1 MTRVWALAVAV
12 TAVCSVFVQPADA
25 AGRGHAGRKLAIAST
40 VVGAGTTAGYFA
52 LNDWNWKW
60 DSARHGITQLG
71 AITFTT
77 IGCMALSPMVGTVVL
92 NRPLTYREAHVM
104 MGSCLIPF
112 IGGWLVNQAYE
123 HHVLWAP
130 DEPQAAAVERRHW
143 TKHAH
148 R

>member
-1 MTRVWALAVAV
+1 MARLFALAVAFA
-12 TAVCSVFVQPADA
+12 AVFTMSLQPADA
-25 AGRGHAGRKLAIAST
+25 SGRRQDKRTLAVAST

-60 DSARHGITQLG
+60 DSARHGITQTG
-71 AITFTT
+71 AIAFTT
-77 IGCMALSPMVGTVVL
+77 IGCMALSPMLGTALL
-92 NRPLTYREAHVM
+92 NRPLTYREAHIM

-112 IGGWLVNQAYE
+112 IGGWLVDQGYK

-130 DEPQAAAVERRHW
+130 DEPQEVDVRRHW
-143 TKHAH
+143 KKHAH

>member
-1 MTRVWALAVAV
+1 MTRFFACAVAAAAVFSVLLQPANASDRRHDKRTLAV
-12 TAVCSVFVQPADA
+12 
-25 AGRGHAGRKLAIAST
+25 AST

-60 DSARHGITQLG
+60 DSARHGITQTG
-71 AITFTT
+71 AIAFTT

-112 IGGWLVNQAYE
+112 IGGWLVDQAYE

-130 DEPQAAAVERRHW
+130 DEPQAAAITGHR

>member
-12 TAVCSVFVQPADA
+12 AAVFSIFVQPADA
-25 AGRGHAGRKLAIAST
+25 AGRGHDGRKLAIAST

-60 DSARHGITQLG
+60 DSARHGISQLG

-77 IGCMALSPMVGTVVL
+77 IGCMALSPMVGTAVL

-130 DEPQAAAVERRHW
+130 DEPQAVAVNRHW
-143 TKHAH
+143 SKHA
-148 R
+148 RR

>member
-1 MTRVWALAVAV
+1 MRRLFACAVAV
-12 TAVCSVFVQPADA
+12 AAVSSVLLQPADA
-25 AGRGHAGRKLAIAST
+25 AGRRYDGRKLAIAST
-40 VVGAGTTAGYFA
+40 VVGVGTTAGYFA

-60 DSARHGITQLG
+60 DSARHGITQAG
-71 AITFTT
+71 AIAFTT

-104 MGSCLIPF
+104 IAGCVIPF

-130 DEPQAAAVERRHW
+130 DEPQEMAARRHVA
-143 TKHAH
+143 KHAH